1 MPDPRSRMKSTR
13 LALFASFSILV
24 AIAVGA
30 FALITW
36 TDLSGAVPA
45 GIKSALTTLPEKWL
59 IFETPVLLFVLLG
72 GWLLMK
78 RSGLPAKNLAARL
91 SHQLTQTGP
100 SEIPMV
106 DSDREYQ
113 DLTRAINKLLESNQ
127 QTNERLNH
135 FSAKVAH
142 ELRAPITLLQL
153 QIDYAASKLD
163 SELADGIRGQIKRLT
178 EYVDAALL
186 VARAERGKLP
196 MSKEVVDLPEVISE
210 SLEPY
215 QVRAKAQRRTL
226 AVALPPVGS
235 IELDPRI
242 FGLIFNNL
250 ISNAFFHGTGEIRID
265 LRRKGRFAVL
275 FLVNKV
281 RIRPNAAPTLEAGTG
296 MGLNA
301 VEKLVAAH
309 GNLVVRTR
317 KLQDDYIACIRA
329 PVLHDHSPR

>member
-1 MPDPRSRMKSTR
+1 MKSTR
-13 LALFASFSILV
+13 FALFASFSILV

-36 TDLSGAVPA
+36 IDLSRAMPA
-45 GIKSALTTLPEKWL
+45 GSKSPISNLPEEWL

-72 GWLLMK
+72 GWVLTK
-78 RSGLPAKNLAARL
+78 RSGLPAKNLASRL
-91 SHQLTQTGP
+91 SQQLTQSGP
-100 SEIPMV
+100 TEIPML
-106 DSDREYQ
+106 DSDREYR

-127 QTNERLNH
+127 QTNERLSN

-163 SELADGIRGQIKRLT
+163 SELADGIRAQIKRLT
-178 EYVDAALL
+178 DYVDTALL
-186 VARAERGKLP
+186 VARAEHGKLP
-196 MSKEVVDLPEVISE
+196 ISKEVVDLPEVISKL
-210 SLEPY
+210 LEPY
-215 QVRAKAQRRTL
+215 QVRAKVQRRTL
-226 AVALPPVGS
+226 DVALAPVGS
-235 IELDPRI
+235 IELDSRI

-275 FLVNKV
+275 FLENKI

-296 MGLNA
+296 MGLNT
-301 VEKLVAAH
+301 VETLVAAH
-309 GNLVVRTR
+309 GGLVVRTR
-317 KLQDDYIACIRA
+317 KLQDDYIASIRA
-329 PVLHDHSPR
+329 PVLHDDNSR